1 MKGVIL
7 FYIICTEKEA
17 FLHYLIVQN
26 AKGLRRKCMGK
37 KIGVKITVMM
47 IIMAI
52 MYLVTTLASGFAKE
66 QALGGLNR
74 VYSKWI
80 QLERYE
86 TQLVKATDNCNLYS
100 NMIVHYK
107 MPAVQQALAENV
119 PVIIEQT
126 QGIFKEMHKIV
137 DNLEPNDL
145 EGVKK
150 ADVQAALK
158 AYEETTAV
166 VQEQAATVA
175 RLYLEGDPEASAA
188 ANNGA
193 TQNLTAMGEAETAF
207 MEIVKKAS
215 DNLIAL
221 KQANVAMYSK
231 VSSAMFYS
239 FVVAA
244 VLMIFYIN
252 KTIAAPAKNA
262 SGHLNHIIEKIE
274 NNEGDLTERIQV
286 KTKDEVGQL
295 VTGVNGFMEQLQGIM
310 VKIRDE
316 STHMNE
322 LVNNI
327 TTGINDSNENASS
340 ISATMEELSASMEE
354 VAATL
359 DEITSGSQDILNS
372 ANDMSNMAEE
382 GKEYVGG
389 IKDRAIN
396 VRGEAETS
404 KSTTTEMLSGIR
416 ELLET
421 AIENSRSVEQINV
434 LTNDILGISS
444 QTNLLALNASIEAA
458 RAGEAGRGFAVVA
471 DEIRDLAERSK
482 DTANN
487 IQEISGMVTG
497 AVEDLAKNANDM
509 IAFIDETVLT
519 DYDKFVGM
527 ANTYHED
534 ADHMDEILQNFY
546 ASAERLRNTMAQ
558 MAEGIDGINIAVD
571 ESAQGVTVAAQST
584 GALVEALVTI
594 KGEADVNL
602 DISQSLQGEVSRF
615 KNI

>member
-1 MKGVIL
+1 
-7 FYIICTEKEA
+7 
-17 FLHYLIVQN
+17 
-26 AKGLRRKCMGK
+26 MGK
-37 KIGVKITVMM
+37 KIGTKIMVMM
-47 IIMAI
+47 IVMSV
-52 MYLVTTLASGFAKE
+52 MYLITSFASGFAQE

-74 VYSKWI
+74 VYNKWV

-86 TQLVKATDNCNLYS
+86 TKLVKATDNCNFYS

-107 MPAVQQALAENV
+107 MPAVQKTLAENV
-119 PVIIEQT
+119 PTIIEQT
-126 QGIFKEMHKIV
+126 QGYFKEMRAIV
-137 DNLEPNDL
+137 DALEPNDL
-145 EGVKK
+145 EGSKIKK

-175 RLYLEGDPEASAA
+175 KLYLEGKPEESAA

-193 TQNLTAMGEAETAF
+193 TANLTAMGEAETAF
-207 MEIVKKAS
+207 MNMVSKAA
-215 DNLIAL
+215 DGLIKQ
-221 KQANVAMYSK
+221 KQANVAMYS
-231 VSSAMFYS
+231 SISDTMF
-239 FVVAA
+239 FVFLGAA
-244 VLMIFYIN
+244 VLMIIYIN
-252 KTIAAPAKNA
+252 RTVAKPAKNA
-262 SGHLNHIIEKIE
+262 SGHLGQIIEKIE

-295 VTGVNGFMEQLQGIM
+295 VNGVNGFIEQLQGIM

-316 STHMNE
+316 SNHMNE

-327 TTGINDSNENASS
+327 TNGINDSNESASS
-340 ISATMEELSASMEE
+340 ISATMQELSASMEE

-372 ANDMSNMAEE
+372 ANEMSDMAET

-416 ELLET
+416 ELLEV
-421 AIENSRSVEQINV
+421 AIENSRSVEQINA

-471 DEIRDLAERSK
+471 DEIRELAERSK
-482 DTANN
+482 NTANN

-546 ASAERLRNTMAQ
+546 SSAERLRNTMAQ

-584 GALVEALVTI
+584 GALVEALVSI
-594 KGEADVNL
+594 KGEADINM

>member
-1 MKGVIL
+1 M
-7 FYIICTEKEA
+7 
-17 FLHYLIVQN
+17 N
-26 AKGLRRKCMGK
+26 K
-37 KIGVKITVMM
+37 KIGTKIIVML
-47 IIMAI
+47 IVVTI
-52 MYLVTTLASGFAKE
+52 MYVITAFANGFAQE
-66 QALGGLNR
+66 QALGGMNR
-74 VYSKWI
+74 LYNNWV

-86 TQLVKATDNCNLYS
+86 TQLVKATDNCTFYA

-107 MPAVQQALAENV
+107 MPAVQAAMCDLV
-119 PVIIEQT
+119 PEEIAAT
-126 QGIFKEMHKIV
+126 QETFKKMHKIV
-137 DNLEPNDL
+137 DDL
-145 EGVKK
+145 TDDDIAGVTK
-150 ADVQAALK
+150 ADVKAKLT

-175 RLYLEGDPEASAA
+175 ELYLAGDSEASKN

-193 TQNLTAMGEAETAF
+193 TANITAMTEAETAF
-207 MEIVKKAS
+207 VETVRTAS
-215 DNLIAL
+215 DSLIELRRQTVDRYASV
-221 KQANVAMYSK
+221 AN
-231 VSSAMFYS
+231 AMFFIYLG
-239 FVVAA
+239 VAA
-244 VLMIFYIN
+244 VIVLIVN
-252 KTIAAPAKNA
+252 KTIANPAKNA
-262 SGHLNHIIEKIE
+262 SGHLNKIIESID

-286 KTKDEVGQL
+286 KSKDEVGQL
-295 VTGVNGFMEQLQGIM
+295 VTGVNNFIAQLQGIM

-327 TTGINDSNENASS
+327 TSGINDSNENASS

-372 ANDMSNMAEE
+372 ANEMSNMAEE

-396 VRGEAETS
+396 VRSEAETS

-421 AIENSRSVEQINV
+421 AIENSRSVEQINA

-458 RAGEAGRGFAVVA
+458 RAGEAGKGFAVVA

-487 IQEISGMVTG
+487 IQEISGLVTG

-509 IAFIDETVLT
+509 IAFIDETVLN
-519 DYDKFVGM
+519 DYDKFVDM
-527 ANTYHED
+527 ANTYHND
-534 ADHMDEILQNFY
+534 ADYMDETLQNFY
-546 ASAERLRNTMAQ
+546 GSAERLRNTMAQ

-594 KGEADVNL
+594 KGEADINL

>member
-1 MKGVIL
+1 
-7 FYIICTEKEA
+7 
-17 FLHYLIVQN
+17 
-26 AKGLRRKCMGK
+26 MGK
-37 KIGVKITVMM
+37 KIGVKITVIML
-47 IIMAI
+47 IMAV
-52 MYLVTTLASGFAKE
+52 MYFVMTIASGYAKE

-74 VYSKWI
+74 VYNKYV

-86 TQLVKATDNCNLYS
+86 TQLVKASDDCKFYA

-107 MPAVQQALAENV
+107 MPAVQESLSKGVSAL
-119 PVIIEQT
+119 IEKTEQ
-126 QGIFKEMHKIV
+126 IFDEMEKIV
-137 DNLEPNDL
+137 NDLEPNDI
-145 EGVKK
+145 EGDITKEQIQEALKDYREATAVSQN
-150 ADVQAALK
+150 QAA
-158 AYEETTAV
+158 E
-166 VQEQAATVA
+166 VA
-175 RLYLEGDPEASAA
+175 RLYLAGDPEASAA

-193 TQNLTAMGEAETAF
+193 TKNIEAMTAAETAF
-207 MEIVKKAS
+207 MDIVKLAS
-215 DNLIAL
+215 DNLIAA
-221 KQANVAMYSK
+221 KQANVAMAST
-231 VSSAMFYS
+231 VTSAMFYS
-239 FVVAA
+239 FVVVA

-252 KTIAAPAKNA
+252 WTVARPARNA
-262 SGHLNHIIEKIE
+262 SGHLGQIIEKIDK
-274 NNEGDLTERIQV
+274 NEGDLTERIEV

-295 VTGVNGFMEQLQGIM
+295 VNGVNGFMEQLQGIM
-310 VKIRDE
+310 LKIRDE

-327 TTGINDSNENASS
+327 TTGINNSNENASS

-372 ANDMSNMAEE
+372 ANEMSDMAET

-389 IKDRAIN
+389 IKGRAIE
-396 VRGEAETS
+396 VRSEVETS

-416 ELLET
+416 ELLEI
-421 AIENSRSVEQINV
+421 AIENSRSVEQINA

-471 DEIRDLAERSK
+471 DEIRELAERSK
-482 DTANN
+482 NTANN

-509 IAFIDETVLT
+509 IAFIDGTVLA

-527 ANTYHED
+527 ANTYHND

-615 KNI
+615 KTI

>member
-1 MKGVIL
+1 M
-7 FYIICTEKEA
+7 
-17 FLHYLIVQN
+17 N
-26 AKGLRRKCMGK
+26 K

-52 MYLVTTLASGFAKE
+52 MYLITSFASGFAQE

-74 VYSKWI
+74 VYNKWV

-86 TQLVKATDNCNLYS
+86 TQLVKKIDDSKFYA

-107 MPAVQQALAENV
+107 MPAVQESLSK
-119 PVIIEQT
+119 
-126 QGIFKEMHKIV
+126 GIPAMITETKAMFAEMHAIV
-137 DNLEPNDL
+137 DGLEDADL
-145 EGVKK
+145 AGVTQAEVK
-150 ADVQAALK
+150 AALI
-158 AYEETTAV
+158 AYEEAV
-166 VQEQAATVA
+166 EVSQNQAARVA
-175 RLYLEGDPEASAA
+175 ELYLAGDPEASAN

-193 TQNLTAMGEAETAF
+193 TKNLEALGDAENAF
-207 MEIVKKAS
+207 MDLVKTAADNMIAKRIETVNGYAS
-215 DNLIAL
+215 ISDT
-221 KQANVAMYSK
+221 
-231 VSSAMFYS
+231 MF
-239 FVVAA
+239 FVFLGAA
-244 VLMIFYIN
+244 VLMIVYIN
-252 KTIAAPAKNA
+252 LTVARPAKNA
-262 SGHLNHIIEKIE
+262 SGHLSQIIEKID

-295 VTGVNGFMEQLQGIM
+295 VTGVNGFIEQLQGIM

-359 DEITSGSQDILNS
+359 DEITTGSQDVLNS

-389 IKDRAIN
+389 IKGRAIH
-396 VRGEAETS
+396 VRSEAQSS

-416 ELLET
+416 GLLEV
-421 AIENSRSVEQINV
+421 AIANSRSVEQINE

-471 DEIRDLAERSK
+471 DEIRELAERSK
-482 DTANN
+482 NTANN
-487 IQEISGMVTG
+487 IQAISGMVTS

-509 IAFIDETVLT
+509 IAFIDETVLN
-519 DYDKFVGM
+519 DYDKFVDM
-527 ANTYHED
+527 ANSYHED
-534 ADHMDEILQNFY
+534 ADHMDEIFQTFY
-546 ASAERLRNTMAQ
+546 TSADRLRATMAQ

-571 ESAQGVTVAAQST
+571 ESAQGVTSAAQST
-584 GALVEALVTI
+584 GALVESLVSI
-594 KGEADVNL
+594 KGEADINRE
-602 DISQSLQGEVSRF
+602 ISEDLQGEVSRF
-615 KNI
+615 KTI

>member
-1 MKGVIL
+1 
-7 FYIICTEKEA
+7 
-17 FLHYLIVQN
+17 
-26 AKGLRRKCMGK
+26 MGK

-47 IIMAI
+47 VIMAI
-52 MYLVTTLASGFAKE
+52 MYVITSFASGFAQE

-74 VYSKWI
+74 VYNKWV

-86 TQLVKATDNCNLYS
+86 TKLVKAIDNCNLYA
-100 NMIVHYK
+100 NMIVHYEMPSAQK
-107 MPAVQQALAENV
+107 MLAESI
-119 PVIIEQT
+119 PGYIEET
-126 QGIFKEMHKIV
+126 QQNFKEMEAIV
-137 DNLEPNDL
+137 ESLEENDL
-145 EGVKK
+145 VDVSK
-150 ADVQAALK
+150 ADVQAKLD
-158 AYEETTAV
+158 AYKEAV
-166 VQEQAATVA
+166 EDVQNQFATVA
-175 RLYLEGDPEASAA
+175 ELYLAGDEEASAS
-188 ANNGA
+188 ANNGSGGKLETIEA
-193 TQNLTAMGEAETAF
+193 LEEEFMSLVSTAA
-207 MEIVKKAS
+207 
-215 DNLIAL
+215 DNLMTEKRETVDFYTSI
-221 KQANVAMYSK
+221 SD
-231 VSSAMFYS
+231 AMF
-239 FVVAA
+239 FVFLGAA
-244 VLMIFYIN
+244 ALMILYIN
-252 KTIAAPAKNA
+252 KTVAKPAKNA
-262 SGHLNHIIEKIE
+262 SGHLGQIIEKIE
-274 NNEGDLTERIQV
+274 NNEGDLTERIEV

-295 VTGVNGFMEQLQGIM
+295 VNGVNGFMEQLQSIM
-310 VKIRDE
+310 IKIRDE
-316 STHMNE
+316 SNHMNE

-327 TTGINDSNENASS
+327 TVGINDSNENASS

-372 ANDMSNMAEE
+372 ANEMSDMAES

-389 IKDRAIN
+389 IKGRAIE
-396 VRGEAETS
+396 VRSEAETS
-404 KSTTTEMLSGIR
+404 KSTTTEMLAGIR
-416 ELLET
+416 KLLEI
-421 AIENSRSVEQINV
+421 AIENSRSVEQINA

-471 DEIRDLAERSK
+471 DEIRELAERSK
-482 DTANN
+482 NTANN

-497 AVEDLAKNANDM
+497 AVEDLAKNANAM

-527 ANTYHED
+527 ANTYHND

-615 KNI
+615 KTI

>member
-1 MKGVIL
+1 
-7 FYIICTEKEA
+7 
-17 FLHYLIVQN
+17 
-26 AKGLRRKCMGK
+26 MGK

-52 MYLVTTLASGFAKE
+52 MYLITSFASGFAQE
-66 QALGGLNR
+66 QALGGMNR
-74 VYSKWI
+74 LYAKWV
-80 QLERYE
+80 QLERAE
-86 TQLVKATDNCNLYS
+86 TQLVKNSETVKFYA
-100 NMIVHYK
+100 NMIVHYE
-107 MPAVQQALAENV
+107 MPAVQESLSKGI
-119 PVIIEQT
+119 PEQIAAT
-126 QGIFKEMHKIV
+126 EAIFAEMHTIV
-137 DNLEPNDL
+137 ESLEDADL
-145 EGVKK
+145 YGVNKS
-150 ADVQAALK
+150 DVEAALI
-158 AYEETTAV
+158 AYEEATAV
-166 VQEQAATVA
+166 SMKQAATVA
-175 RLYLEGDPEASAA
+175 ELYLAGDPEASAN

-193 TQNLTAMGEAETAF
+193 TKNIEAQTVAETAF
-207 MEIVKKAS
+207 MEIVKTAS
-215 DNLIAL
+215 DNMMAARVETVNGYAKI
-221 KQANVAMYSK
+221 SDT
-231 VSSAMFYS
+231 MF
-239 FVVAA
+239 FVFLGAA
-244 VLMIFYIN
+244 ALMILYIN
-252 KTIAAPAKNA
+252 KTVAKPAKNA
-262 SGHLNHIIEKIE
+262 SGHLGQIIEKID
-274 NNEGDLTERIQV
+274 NNEGDLTERIEV

-295 VTGVNGFMEQLQGIM
+295 VTGVNGFIAQLQGIM

-327 TTGINDSNENASS
+327 TAGINDSNESASS

-359 DEITSGSQDILNS
+359 DEITTGSQDVLNS
-372 ANDMSNMAEE
+372 ANEMSDMAEE

-389 IKDRAIN
+389 IKGRAIN
-396 VRGEAETS
+396 VRSEAETS
-404 KSTTTEMLSGIR
+404 KSTTTQLMSGIR
-416 ELLET
+416 ELLEV
-421 AIENSRSVEQINV
+421 AIENSRSVEQINA
-434 LTNDILGISS
+434 LTNDILSISN

-509 IAFIDETVLT
+509 IAFIDGTVLG
-519 DYDKFVGM
+519 DYDKFVDM

-546 ASAERLRNTMAQ
+546 ASADRLRGTMAQ

-571 ESAQGVTVAAQST
+571 ESAQGVTSAAQST
-584 GALVEALVTI
+584 GALVEALITI
-594 KGEADVNL
+594 KSEADTNL

-615 KNI
+615 KTI

>member
-1 MKGVIL
+1 
-7 FYIICTEKEA
+7 
-17 FLHYLIVQN
+17 
-26 AKGLRRKCMGK
+26 MGK

-52 MYLVTTLASGFAKE
+52 MYLITSLASGFAQE

-74 VYSKWI
+74 VYNNWV

-86 TQLVKATDNCNLYS
+86 TKLVKAIDNSKFYS
-100 NMIVHYK
+100 NMIVHYQMPSVQK
-107 MPAVQQALAENV
+107 SLSEGMPAIVE
-119 PVIIEQT
+119 ET
-126 QGIFKEMHKIV
+126 QGYFKEMHAMV
-137 DNLEPNDL
+137 DALTENDL
-145 EGVKK
+145 VDIKQEDVKAK
-150 ADVQAALK
+150 LT
-158 AYEETTAV
+158 AYEEAAQIV
-166 VQEQAATVA
+166 LDQASNVA
-175 RLYLEGDPEASAA
+175 ALYLAGDPEASKN

-193 TQNLTAMGEAETAF
+193 TANLQALGEAEIEFMTLVSTA
-207 MEIVKKAS
+207 A
-215 DNLIAL
+215 DNLIVYRN
-221 KQANVAMYSK
+221 QTVESYANISNT
-231 VSSAMFYS
+231 MF
-239 FVVAA
+239 FVFLGAA
-244 VLMIFYIN
+244 AIMIFYIN
-252 KTIAAPAKNA
+252 KTIASPAKNA
-262 SGHLNHIIEKIE
+262 SGHLSKIIEKID
-274 NNEGDLTERIQV
+274 NNEGDLTERITV

-295 VTGVNGFMEQLQGIM
+295 VNGVNGFIEQLQGIM
-310 VKIRDE
+310 IKIRDE

-327 TTGINDSNENASS
+327 TAGINDSNENASS

-359 DEITSGSQDILNS
+359 DEITTGSQDILNS
-372 ANDMSNMAEE
+372 ANEMSDMAET

-389 IKDRAIN
+389 IKGHAIE
-396 VRGEAETS
+396 VRSEAETS

-416 ELLET
+416 GLLEV
-421 AIENSRSVEQINV
+421 AIENSRSVEQINA
-434 LTNDILGISS
+434 LTNDILGISN

-482 DTANN
+482 NTANN
-487 IQEISGMVTG
+487 IQEISGMVTS

-509 IAFIDETVLT
+509 ITFIDETVLT

-527 ANTYHED
+527 ANTYHSD

-602 DISQSLQGEVSRF
+602 DISQSLQDEVSRF
-615 KNI
+615 KSI

>member
-1 MKGVIL
+1 
-7 FYIICTEKEA
+7 
-17 FLHYLIVQN
+17 
-26 AKGLRRKCMGK
+26 MGK

-52 MYLVTTLASGFAKE
+52 MYLVTSFASGFAQE

-74 VYSKWI
+74 VYNKWV

-86 TQLVKATDNCNLYS
+86 TKLVKATDNCNFYS

-107 MPAVQQALAENV
+107 MPAVQKTLAESV
-119 PVIIEQT
+119 PGIIEET
-126 QGIFKEMHKIV
+126 KGYFKEMHAIV
-137 DNLEPNDL
+137 NALETNDL
-145 EGVKK
+145 EGSKIKK

-158 AYEETTAV
+158 TYEETTIV
-166 VQEQAATVA
+166 VQNQAAEVA
-175 RLYLEGDPEASAA
+175 RLYLEGKPEESAA

-193 TQNLTAMGEAETAF
+193 TANLTAMGDAETAF
-207 MEIVKKAS
+207 MTMVSKAA
-215 DNLIAL
+215 DGLMKQ
-221 KQANVAMYSK
+221 KQANVAKFSS
-231 VSSAMFYS
+231 VSDTMF
-239 FVVAA
+239 FVFIGAA
-244 VLMIFYIN
+244 VLMIIYIN
-252 KTIAAPAKNA
+252 KTVAKPAKNA
-262 SGHLNHIIEKIE
+262 SGHLGQIIEKIE

-295 VTGVNGFMEQLQGIM
+295 VVGVNGFIEQLQGIM

-340 ISATMEELSASMEE
+340 ISATMQELSASMEE

-359 DEITSGSQDILNS
+359 DEITTGSQDILNS
-372 ANDMSNMAEE
+372 ANEMSDMAET

-389 IKDRAIN
+389 IKDRAVE
-396 VRGEAETS
+396 VRTEAETS

-416 ELLET
+416 ELLEV
-421 AIENSRSVEQINV
+421 AIENSRSVEQINA

-471 DEIRDLAERSK
+471 DEIRELAERSK
-482 DTANN
+482 NTANN

-527 ANTYHED
+527 ANTYHND

-594 KGEADVNL
+594 KGEADVNM

>member
-1 MKGVIL
+1 
-7 FYIICTEKEA
+7 
-17 FLHYLIVQN
+17 
-26 AKGLRRKCMGK
+26 MGK

-52 MYLVTTLASGFAKE
+52 MYLITSFASGFAQE

-74 VYSKWI
+74 VYNNWV

-86 TQLVKATDNCNLYS
+86 TKLVKAVDNCNFYA

-107 MPAVQQALAENV
+107 MPAVQQSLSEGIPAIVE
-119 PVIIEQT
+119 ET
-126 QGIFKEMHKIV
+126 QGYFKEMHARV
-137 DNLEPNDL
+137 DALEANDL
-145 EGVKK
+145 AGVTKEEVK
-150 ADVQAALK
+150 AALN
-158 AYEETTAV
+158 AYEAAVKV
-166 VQEQAATVA
+166 VQEQASTVA
-175 RLYLEGDPEASAA
+175 RLYLEGKPEESAA

-193 TQNLTAMGEAETAF
+193 TQNLQALGEAETAF
-207 MEIVKKAS
+207 MTIVTTAADNMIVQRNATVAGYSSIS
-215 DNLIAL
+215 DT
-221 KQANVAMYSK
+221 
-231 VSSAMFYS
+231 MF
-239 FVVAA
+239 FVFLGAA
-244 VLMIFYIN
+244 ALMIFYIN
-252 KTIAAPAKNA
+252 KTVAKPAKNA
-262 SGHLNHIIEKIE
+262 SGHLGKIIEKID
-274 NNEGDLTERIQV
+274 NNEGDLTERIEV

-295 VTGVNGFMEQLQGIM
+295 VNGVNGFMEQLQGIM

-327 TTGINDSNENASS
+327 TAGINDSNENASS
-340 ISATMEELSASMEE
+340 ISATMQELSASMEE

-359 DEITSGSQDILNS
+359 DEITTGSQDILNS
-372 ANDMSNMAEE
+372 ANEMSDMAES

-389 IKDRAIN
+389 IKGRAVE
-396 VRGEAETS
+396 VRTEAETS

-416 ELLET
+416 ELLEV
-421 AIENSRSVEQINV
+421 AIENSRSVEQINA

-471 DEIRDLAERSK
+471 DEIRELAERSK
-482 DTANN
+482 NTANN

-509 IAFIDETVLT
+509 IAFIDETVLA

-527 ANTYHED
+527 ANTYHND

-584 GALVEALVTI
+584 GALVEALVSI
-594 KGEADVNL
+594 KGEADINM

-615 KNI
+615 KTI

>member
-1 MKGVIL
+1 MS
-7 FYIICTEKEA
+7 
-17 FLHYLIVQN
+17 
-26 AKGLRRKCMGK
+26 K

-47 IIMAI
+47 VILTI
-52 MYLVTTLASGFAKE
+52 MYLITSVASGYAQE

-74 VYSKWI
+74 VYNNWV

-86 TQLVKATDNCNLYS
+86 TKLVKVTDNCTFYA

-107 MPAVQQALAENV
+107 MPAAQQQLAEGM
-119 PVIIEQT
+119 PAMLEET
-126 QGIFKEMHKIV
+126 QGYFKAMHALV
-137 DNLEPNDL
+137 DALEPNDVV
-145 EGVKK
+145 GVSKEDVK
-150 ADVQAALK
+150 AKLT
-158 AYEETTAV
+158 AYEAAVKV
-166 VQEQAATVA
+166 VQDQAATVA
-175 RLYLEGDPEASAA
+175 SLYLAGDEEGSKN

-193 TQNLTAMGEAETAF
+193 SANIQALATAEAEFMTVVSTA
-207 MEIVKKAS
+207 A
-215 DNLIAL
+215 DNLIA
-221 KQANVAMYSK
+221 QRNATVNS
-231 VSSAMFYS
+231 VSSISDIMF
-239 FVVAA
+239 FVFLGAA
-244 VLMIFYIN
+244 ALMIFYTN
-252 KTIAAPAKNA
+252 RTIASPAKNA
-262 SGHLNHIIEKIE
+262 SGHLSQIIEKIE

-295 VTGVNGFMEQLQGIM
+295 VHGVNGFMEQLQGIM
-310 VKIRDE
+310 VKIRNE

-327 TTGINDSNENASS
+327 TNGINDSNENASS
-340 ISATMEELSASMEE
+340 ISATMQQLSASMEE

-359 DEITSGSQDILNS
+359 DEITTGSQDILNS
-372 ANDMSNMAEE
+372 ANDMSNMAES

-396 VRGEAETS
+396 VRSEAQTS

-416 ELLET
+416 GLLEV
-421 AIENSRSVEQINV
+421 AIENSRSVEQINS

-471 DEIRDLAERSK
+471 DEIRELAERSK
-482 DTANN
+482 NTANN
-487 IQEISGMVTG
+487 IQAISGMVTG
-497 AVEDLAKNANDM
+497 AVEDLAKNANAM
-509 IAFIDETVLT
+509 IAFIDETVLN
-519 DYDKFVGM
+519 DYDKFVDM
-527 ANTYHED
+527 ANTYHND
-534 ADHMDEILQNFY
+534 ADYMDETLQNFY

-584 GALVEALVTI
+584 GALVEALVNI
-594 KGEADVNL
+594 KGEADINK

>member
-1 MKGVIL
+1 M
-7 FYIICTEKEA
+7 
-17 FLHYLIVQN
+17 N
-26 AKGLRRKCMGK
+26 K

-47 IIMAI
+47 VILTI
-52 MYLVTTLASGFAKE
+52 MYLITSVASGFAQE

-74 VYSKWI
+74 VYNNWV

-86 TQLVKATDNCNLYS
+86 TKLVKVTDNCTFYA

-107 MPAVQQALAENV
+107 MPAAQKQLAEGM
-119 PVIIEQT
+119 PAMLEET
-126 QGIFKEMHKIV
+126 QGYFREMHAIV
-137 DNLEPNDL
+137 DALTENDL
-145 EGVKK
+145 AGVSKEEVK
-150 ADVQAALK
+150 TALT
-158 AYEETTAV
+158 AYEAAVTV

-175 RLYLEGDPEASAA
+175 SLYLAGDEEASKN

-193 TQNLTAMGEAETAF
+193 SANIQASSEAETAF
-207 MEIVKKAS
+207 ITLVTTAS
-215 DNLIAL
+215 DNMIA
-221 KQANVAMYSK
+221 QRNATVDGYS
-231 VSSAMFYS
+231 SISDIMF
-239 FVVAA
+239 FVFLGAA
-244 VLMIFYIN
+244 ALMIFYIN
-252 KTIAAPAKNA
+252 KTVASPAKNA
-262 SGHLNHIIEKIE
+262 SGHLGQIIEKIE

-295 VTGVNGFMEQLQGIM
+295 VTGVNGFLEQLQGIM
-310 VKIRDE
+310 VKIRNE

-327 TTGINDSNENASS
+327 TNGINDSNENASS
-340 ISATMEELSASMEE
+340 ISATMQQLSASMEE

-359 DEITSGSQDILNS
+359 DEITTGAQDILNS
-372 ANDMSNMAEE
+372 ANEMSDMAES
-382 GKEYVGG
+382 GKEYVNG
-389 IKDRAIN
+389 IKGRAIE
-396 VRGEAETS
+396 VRSEAETS
-404 KSTTTEMLSGIR
+404 KATTTEMLNQIR
-416 ELLET
+416 GLLEV
-421 AIENSRSVEQINV
+421 AIENSRSVEQINA

-471 DEIRDLAERSK
+471 DEIRELAERSK
-482 DTANN
+482 NTANN

-509 IAFIDETVLT
+509 IVFIDGTVLG
-519 DYDKFVGM
+519 DYDKFVDM
-527 ANTYHED
+527 SNTYHND
-534 ADHMDEILQNFY
+534 ADYMDETLQNFY
-546 ASAERLRNTMAQ
+546 VSAERLRNTMAQ

-571 ESAQGVTVAAQST
+571 ESAQGVTSAAQST

-602 DISQSLQGEVSRF
+602 DISQNLQSEVRRF

>member
-1 MKGVIL
+1 
-7 FYIICTEKEA
+7 
-17 FLHYLIVQN
+17 
-26 AKGLRRKCMGK
+26 MGK

-52 MYLVTTLASGFAKE
+52 MYLITSFASGFAQE
-66 QALGGLNR
+66 QALGGMNR
-74 VYSKWI
+74 VYNNWV

-86 TQLVKATDNCNLYS
+86 TKLVKATDNCNFYA

-107 MPAVQQALAENV
+107 MPAVQEQLAQGV
-119 PVIIEQT
+119 PVIIEET
-126 QGIFKEMHKIV
+126 QGYFAEMYAIV
-137 DNLEPNDL
+137 DKLEPNDL
-145 EGVKK
+145 AGVTKEE
-150 ADVQAALK
+150 VRAALE
-158 AYEETTAV
+158 AYEAAV
-166 VQEQAATVA
+166 VAAQNQAATVA
-175 RLYLEGDPEASAA
+175 KLYLAGDVEGSVN

-193 TQNLTAMGEAETAF
+193 TKNLEALGVAETNF
-207 MEIVKKAS
+207 MTIVSTAA
-215 DNLIAL
+215 DNLMTQR
-221 KQANVAMYSK
+221 QATVAGYS
-231 VSSAMFYS
+231 SISDTMF
-239 FVVAA
+239 FVFIGAA
-244 VLMIFYIN
+244 FLMILYIN
-252 KTIAAPAKNA
+252 KTVSKPAKNA
-262 SGHLNHIIEKIE
+262 SGHLTKIIEKID
-274 NNEGDLTERIQV
+274 NNEGDLTERIEV

-295 VTGVNGFMEQLQGIM
+295 VSGVNGFIEQLQGIM

-322 LVNNI
+322 LVGNI
-327 TTGINDSNENASS
+327 TTGINNSNESASS

-359 DEITSGSQDILNS
+359 DEITTGSQDVLNS
-372 ANDMSNMAEE
+372 ANEMGDMAEE
-382 GKEYVGG
+382 GKDFVGG
-389 IKDRAIN
+389 IKERAIN
-396 VRGEAETS
+396 VRSEAETS

-416 ELLET
+416 ELLEV
-421 AIENSRSVEQINV
+421 AIENSRSVEQINE

-458 RAGEAGRGFAVVA
+458 RAGDAGRGFAVVA

-487 IQEISGMVTG
+487 IQAISGMVTS

-509 IAFIDETVLT
+509 IAFIDQTVLA

-527 ANTYHED
+527 ANTYHDD

-546 ASAERLRNTMAQ
+546 ASAERLRGTMAQ

-571 ESAQGVTVAAQST
+571 ESAQGVTSAAQST
-584 GALVEALVTI
+584 GALVEALITI
-594 KGEADVNL
+594 KGEADVNRE
-602 DISQSLQGEVSRF
+602 ISEGLQDEVGRF

>member
-1 MKGVIL
+1 
-7 FYIICTEKEA
+7 
-17 FLHYLIVQN
+17 
-26 AKGLRRKCMGK
+26 MGK

-47 IIMAI
+47 IILSI
-52 MYLVTTLASGFAKE
+52 MYLITSFASGYAQE

-74 VYSKWI
+74 VYNNWVK
-80 QLERYE
+80 LERYE
-86 TQLVKATDNCNLYS
+86 TKLVKTTDNCNFYA
-100 NMIVHYK
+100 NMIVHYE
-107 MPAVQQALAENV
+107 MPAVQKSLAEGI
-119 PVIIEQT
+119 PAIIEET
-126 QGIFKEMHKIV
+126 QGYFKEMHAMV
-137 DNLEPNDL
+137 DALEPNDL
-145 EGVKK
+145 AGVTQEEVK
-150 ADVQAALK
+150 AALT
-158 AYEETTAV
+158 AYENAVKV
-166 VQEQAATVA
+166 VQDQASKVA
-175 RLYLEGDPEASAA
+175 SLYLAGDVEGSKN

-193 TQNLTAMGEAETAF
+193 TANLQALGEAETAF
-207 MEIVKKAS
+207 ITIVSTAA
-215 DNLIAL
+215 DNLIAYRN
-221 KQANVAMYSK
+221 QTVDGF
-231 VSSAMFYS
+231 SSISDVMF
-239 FVVAA
+239 FVFIGAA
-244 VLMIFYIN
+244 ALMIFYIN
-252 KTIAAPAKNA
+252 KTVASPAKNA
-262 SGHLNHIIEKIE
+262 SGHLSQIIEKID

-295 VTGVNGFMEQLQGIM
+295 VNGVNGFIEQLQGIM

-316 STHMNE
+316 SVHMNE

-359 DEITSGSQDILNS
+359 DEITTGAQEILNS
-372 ANDMSNMAEE
+372 ANDMSDMAES

-389 IKDRAIN
+389 IKGRAIN
-396 VRGEAETS
+396 VRSEAETS
-404 KSTTTEMLSGIR
+404 KSTTTEMLAGIR
-416 ELLET
+416 ELLEI
-421 AIENSRSVEQINV
+421 AIENSRSVEQINA

-471 DEIRDLAERSK
+471 DEIRELAERSK
-482 DTANN
+482 NTANN

-509 IAFIDETVLT
+509 IAFIDGTVLG

-527 ANTYHED
+527 ANTYHDD

-546 ASAERLRNTMAQ
+546 SSAEKLRNTMAQ

-584 GALVEALVTI
+584 GALVEALVSI
-594 KGEADVNL
+594 KSEADINM
-602 DISQSLQGEVSRF
+602 DISQNLQGEVSRF

>member
-1 MKGVIL
+1 
-7 FYIICTEKEA
+7 
-17 FLHYLIVQN
+17 
-26 AKGLRRKCMGK
+26 MGK
-37 KIGVKITVMM
+37 KIGTKIMVMM
-47 IIMAI
+47 IVMTI
-52 MYLVTTLASGFAKE
+52 MYLITAFSSGFAQE

-74 VYSKWI
+74 VYNKWV

-86 TQLVKATDNCNLYS
+86 TQLVKASDDCKFYA

-107 MPAVQQALAENV
+107 MPAVQQQLSEGVPAL
-119 PVIIEQT
+119 IEKTEQ
-126 QGIFKEMHKIV
+126 IFDEMEAIV
-137 DNLEPNDL
+137 NGLEPNDL
-145 EGVKK
+145 EGGVSK
-150 ADVQAALK
+150 AEVQAALK
-158 AYEETTAV
+158 LYRETTAV
-166 VQEQAATVA
+166 SQNQAAEVA
-175 RLYLEGDPEASAA
+175 RLYLEGDEEASAA

-193 TQNLTAMGEAETAF
+193 TKNIEAMTNAETAF
-207 MEIVKKAS
+207 MDMVSKSA
-215 DNLIAL
+215 DGLIEA
-221 KQANVAMYSK
+221 KRANVAFYKGISDK
-231 VSSAMFYS
+231 MF
-239 FVVAA
+239 FVFIGAA
-244 VLMIFYIN
+244 VLMIIYTI
-252 KTIAAPAKNA
+252 KTVANPAKNA
-262 SGHLNHIIEKIE
+262 SGHLSQIIEKIDK
-274 NNEGDLTERIQV
+274 NEGDLTERIQV

-396 VRGEAETS
+396 VRSEAETS

-416 ELLET
+416 ELLEI
-421 AIENSRSVEQINV
+421 AIENSRSVEQINA

-487 IQEISGMVTG
+487 IQEISGLVTG

-519 DYDKFVGM
+519 DYDKFVDM
-527 ANTYHED
+527 ANTYHND
-534 ADHMDEILQNFY
+534 ADYMDETLQNFY

-584 GALVEALVTI
+584 GALVEALVNI
-594 KGEADVNL
+594 KGEADINL
-602 DISQSLQGEVSRF
+602 DISQNLQGEVSRF
-615 KNI
+615 KTI

>member
-1 MKGVIL
+1 
-7 FYIICTEKEA
+7 
-17 FLHYLIVQN
+17 
-26 AKGLRRKCMGK
+26 MGK
-37 KIGVKITVMM
+37 KIGTKIMVMM
-47 IIMAI
+47 IVMSV
-52 MYLVTTLASGFAKE
+52 MYLITSFASGFAQE

-74 VYSKWI
+74 VYNKWV

-86 TQLVKATDNCNLYS
+86 TKLVKATDNCNFYS

-107 MPAVQQALAENV
+107 MPAVQKSLAEGIPGIV
-119 PVIIEQT
+119 EQT
-126 QGIFKEMHKIV
+126 QGYFKEMHKIV
-137 DNLEPNDL
+137 NALEPNDL
-145 EGVKK
+145 EGGTIKK

-158 AYEETTAV
+158 TYEETTAV
-166 VQEQAATVA
+166 VQKQAATVA
-175 RLYLEGDPEASAA
+175 QLYLEGKPEESAA

-193 TQNLTAMGEAETAF
+193 TANLQAMGEAETAF
-207 MEIVKKAS
+207 MTMVSKAA
-215 DNLIAL
+215 DGLIKQ
-221 KQANVAMYSK
+221 KQANVAMYS
-231 VSSAMFYS
+231 SISDTMF
-239 FVVAA
+239 FVFLGAA
-244 VLMIFYIN
+244 VLMIIYIN
-252 KTIAAPAKNA
+252 RTVAKPAKNA
-262 SGHLNHIIEKIE
+262 SGHLGQIIEKIE
-274 NNEGDLTERIQV
+274 NNEGDLTERIEV

-295 VTGVNGFMEQLQGIM
+295 VNGVNGFIEQLQGIM

-327 TTGINDSNENASS
+327 TNGINDSNESASS

-359 DEITSGSQDILNS
+359 DEITTGSQDILNS
-372 ANDMSNMAEE
+372 ANDMSDMAET

-396 VRGEAETS
+396 VRSEAETS
-404 KSTTTEMLSGIR
+404 KLTTTEMLTGIR
-416 ELLET
+416 ELLEV
-421 AIENSRSVEQINV
+421 AIENSRSVEQINA

-487 IQEISGMVTG
+487 IQEISGMVTS

-509 IAFIDETVLT
+509 ISFIDETVLT

-584 GALVEALVTI
+584 GALVEALVNI
-594 KGEADVNL
+594 KGEADINM

>member
-1 MKGVIL
+1 
-7 FYIICTEKEA
+7 
-17 FLHYLIVQN
+17 
-26 AKGLRRKCMGK
+26 MGK

-47 IIMAI
+47 LIMAI
-52 MYLVTTLASGFAKE
+52 MYLVSTLASGFAKE

-74 VYSKWI
+74 VYNKWV

-86 TQLVKATDNCNLYS
+86 TQLVKATDDCNFYS
-100 NMIVHYK
+100 NMIVHYQ
-107 MPAVQQALAENV
+107 MPAVQQSLAEGIPALV
-119 PVIIEQT
+119 TQT
-126 QGIFKEMHKIV
+126 EGIFAEMHAIV
-137 DNLEPNDL
+137 DNLEANDL
-145 EGVKK
+145 EGVTKEE
-150 ADVQAALK
+150 VQAALK

-166 VQEQAATVA
+166 VQAQAATVA
-175 RLYLEGDPEASAA
+175 SLYLAGDPEASAA

-193 TQNLTAMGEAETAF
+193 TANLQAMGEAETAF
-207 MEIVKKAS
+207 MTIISTAS
-215 DNLIAL
+215 DNLIAT
-221 KQANVAMYSK
+221 KQANVAFYS
-231 VSSAMFYS
+231 SITSTMFYV
-239 FVVAA
+239 FIVVA

-252 KTIAAPAKNA
+252 RTVAKPAKNA
-262 SGHLNHIIEKIE
+262 SGHLGQIIEKIE
-274 NNEGDLTERIQV
+274 NNEGDLTERIEI

-295 VTGVNGFMEQLQGIM
+295 VTGVNGFIAQLQGIM

-327 TTGINDSNENASS
+327 TNGINDSNENASS

-359 DEITSGSQDILNS
+359 DEITTGSQDVLNS
-372 ANDMSNMAEE
+372 ANEMSDMAEE

-389 IKDRAIN
+389 IKGRAIN
-396 VRGEAETS
+396 VRSEAETS
-404 KSTTTEMLSGIR
+404 KATTTELMSGIR
-416 ELLET
+416 ELLEI
-421 AIENSRSVEQINV
+421 AIENSRSVEQINA
-434 LTNDILGISS
+434 LTNDILSISN

-487 IQEISGMVTG
+487 IQEISGMVTS

-509 IAFIDETVLT
+509 IAFIDGTVLG
-519 DYDKFVGM
+519 DYDKFVDM

-546 ASAERLRNTMAQ
+546 ASADRLRGTMAQ

-571 ESAQGVTVAAQST
+571 ESAQGVTSAAQST
-584 GALVEALVTI
+584 GALVEALTTI
-594 KGEADVNL
+594 KTEADTNL

-615 KNI
+615 KTI